1 MRRGGGHESDDSG
14 RRGTR
19 HVNAPRRSRI
29 RDVFDRTQAS
39 VVQELMQTMRKLD
52 QSGKTLAIVR
62 ALRDGPP
69 RLRQFAINSIGP
81 LKNITT
87 DKEFPALAE
96 QVLFVAVGEDLWPR
110 VIALGP
116 LGETSAVTKL
126 NRDAVS
132 TEERRERVRQLA
144 ANVPH
149 NRVHLL
155 VVTALNAQ
163 QVDVALA
170 AAEQFARLPAGTTD
184 ANVRAKLVEVLANV
198 IEGKLGHVVA

>member
-1 MRRGGGHESDDSG
+1 M
-14 RRGTR
+14 
-19 HVNAPRRSRI
+19 
-29 RDVFDRTQAS
+29 
-39 VVQELMQTMRKLD
+39 
-52 QSGKTLAIVR
+52 
-62 ALRDGPP
+62 
-69 RLRQFAINSIGP
+69 
-81 LKNITT
+81 
-87 DKEFPALAE
+87 AE

-198 IEGKLGHVVA
+198 IEGKLGHVVASRGQRALALTAHNLTQYSRGGLIPLSD